1 MSTLTTHTTASRDS
15 HSTGLCKF
23 NTTSKAIEV
32 SDGTNWLVHDYDFIT
47 LGGLTNDN
55 SFEFGGTDEYMTT
68 SAVTS
73 SATEGTV
80 ALWVKTVSSSTNNHL
95 VSWSQAGQSQQYMNV
110 RINTSGKPEVY
121 YHVGSANNVTN
132 GGTDVNDNVW
142 NHIALVSDGSAYS
155 LYVNGVAET
164 LTTSSGSNNGA
175 WVNTISSVDNTT
187 IGASRRTAIKG
198 ASEALIDEVAIWDSA
213 LTSSQISQVYNGG
226 LPPNLN
232 GLSPNA
238 WYRMGDDSSDSWGG
252 TNWTIVNAA
261 TGGDTGVDMVSAN
274 MEQADKTTDPA
285 QVS

>member
-1 MSTLTTHTTASRDS
+1 
-15 HSTGLCKF
+15 
-23 NTTSKAIEV
+23 
-32 SDGTNWLVHDYDFIT
+32 
-47 LGGLTNDN
+47 
-55 SFEFGGTDEYMTT
+55 
-68 SAVTS
+68 
-73 SATEGTV
+73 
-80 ALWVKTVSSSTNNHL
+80 
-95 VSWSQAGQSQQYMNV
+95 MNV

-121 YHVGSANNVTN
+121 YYVGSALNITN
-132 GGTDVNDNVW
+132 GGTTVNDNAW
-142 NHIALVSDGSAYS
+142 HHIALVSSGSAYS
-155 LYVNGVAET
+155 LYVDGAAET

-187 IGASRRTAIKG
+187 IGASRRTGISG
-198 ASEALIDEVAIWDSA
+198 GSQALIDEVAIWDSA

-238 WYRMGDDSSDSWGG
+238 WYRMGDDSSDSWDG

-261 TGGDTGVDMVSAN
+261 TGGDTGIDMTSAN